1 MVQEKSAS
9 SLRIL
14 QLRNCGHGF
23 TDQVAKTVSEKHARG
38 LEILELTGCYRLNEA
53 ALCSLLQQCS
63 GSLKSL
69 DLSCNSRL
77 GVQSM
82 SLIANMSLLTYL
94 KLDHAT
100 PFTNNMILPL
110 TAPDVA
116 LNKLEHLFLAG
127 LINLDD
133 EGCHAMIVKLGP
145 QLRSLSLKGCVQL
158 TDETIIRIREHCRV
172 LDALDIGGLGKITK
186 TALLGLFIEGPV
198 LQGGA
203 VAEIPI
209 LYDSRIDVDESNDE
223 ATSLGRAIH
232 DADPIQAASHDDALP
247 SSSSSIGRLTSISL
261 SGLASSVDDDVVIQ
275 LCLLG
280 GSMRFVDLGGCSTL
294 TSRSIT
300 ALQLYCGDSLETLD
314 LSFVRN
320 FTENSLGSLVDRA
333 QQLRSLSLW
342 GCTQLTRRF
351 FDGHRNDRLAIE
363 GRMDA

>member
-1 MVQEKSAS
+1 
-9 SLRIL
+9 
-14 QLRNCGHGF
+14 
-23 TDQVAKTVSEKHARG
+23 
-38 LEILELTGCYRLNEA
+38 
-53 ALCSLLQQCS
+53 
-63 GSLKSL
+63 
-69 DLSCNSRL
+69 
-77 GVQSM
+77 M
-82 SLIANMSLLTYL
+82 SLIANMSLLSSL

-100 PFTNNMILPL
+100 PFTNSMIMPL

-116 LNKLEHLFLAG
+116 LKKLEHLSLAG
-127 LINLDD
+127 LIGLDD

-158 TDETIIRIREHCRV
+158 TDESIIRIREHCRV

-186 TALLGLFIEGPV
+186 TALLGLFIEGPL

-203 VAEIPI
+203 VVEIPI
-209 LYDSRIDVDESNDE
+209 LFDNRIDVDERND
-223 ATSLGRAIH
+223 R
-232 DADPIQAASHDDALP
+232 AASRERRDPTHAVNHDSTL
-247 SSSSSIGRLTSISL
+247 SSGSSSIGRLTSISL

-294 TSRSIT
+294 TSRSLT

-333 QQLRSLSLW
+333 HQLQSLSLW